1 MAAAQAAIDDESLEE
16 AASRL
21 LEQMMDDGLEEGSAL
36 LGNIF
41 QLNLRDNEDDDDQD
55 GASDL
60 IGQEDIALT
69 EALDQKSERAVAA
82 AVASGQVRPDDVMHI
97 AAGMDES
104 SLASDDAVI
113 HEAITQQIAIPQNI
127 DPDDHV
133 LTALESWAKACSS
146 GIQCLEA
153 QQLAMATLQP
163 QEGKDADLSMLA
175 NAKRDSHNN
184 VVFVKWQG
192 LARNL
197 GRQAHIDDDMGIKW
211 AMNTIPLHPFAEPE
225 WQMVHPAI
233 GTVMRRIK
241 EVSHGKIAKH
251 GALVQQRPR
260 VRDDI
265 IRLSQ
270 IWSVALALHNNRDNS
285 DVASQCCIC
294 KNIHRPDYI
303 DDDVL
308 APQTMFECGLC
319 LQSRHYSCSAK
330 LDEAAALH
338 GSIAKVARPIVRLPD
353 IFSRR
358 CCSLSCVFVS

>member
-1 MAAAQAAIDDESLEE
+1 MGESMFKWNLVPGSTAACH
-16 AASRL
+16 
-21 LEQMMDDGLEEGSAL
+21 G
-36 LGNIF
+36 
-41 QLNLRDNEDDDDQD
+41 
-55 GASDL
+55 
-60 IGQEDIALT
+60 
-69 EALDQKSERAVAA
+69 
-82 AVASGQVRPDDVMHI
+82 
-97 AAGMDES
+97 
-104 SLASDDAVI
+104 
-113 HEAITQQIAIPQNI
+113 
-127 DPDDHV
+127 
-133 LTALESWAKACSS
+133 
-146 GIQCLEA
+146 
-153 QQLAMATLQP
+153 TLQP

-270 IWSVALALHNNRDNS
+270 IWSVALALHNNRDNP
-285 DVASQCCIC
+285 
-294 KNIHRPDYI
+294 HPLLPPP
-303 DDDVL
+303 L
-308 APQTMFECGLC
+308 APQPCPPP
-319 LQSRHYSCSAK
+319 LQRS
-330 LDEAAALH
+330 
-338 GSIAKVARPIVRLPD
+338 P
-353 IFSRR
+353 
-358 CCSLSCVFVS
+358 